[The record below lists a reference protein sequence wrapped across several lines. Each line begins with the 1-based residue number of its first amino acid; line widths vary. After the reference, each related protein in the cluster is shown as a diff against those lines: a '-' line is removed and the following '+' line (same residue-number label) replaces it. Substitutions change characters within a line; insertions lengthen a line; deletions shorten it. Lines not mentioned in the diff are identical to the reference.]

1 MNTQAVLGYQN
12 LLSARIGQLVSQL
25 EKREGEEVDLS
36 SWLSCLSYVV
46 SLVSLSSLTRFVFRF
61 DFMGDLAYVL

>member
-12 LLSARIGQLVSQL
+12 LLSTRIGQLVSQL
-25 EKREGEEVDLS
+25 EKREGAEVDLS

-46 SLVSLSSLTRFVFRF
+46 SLVSLSSLTRFIFRF